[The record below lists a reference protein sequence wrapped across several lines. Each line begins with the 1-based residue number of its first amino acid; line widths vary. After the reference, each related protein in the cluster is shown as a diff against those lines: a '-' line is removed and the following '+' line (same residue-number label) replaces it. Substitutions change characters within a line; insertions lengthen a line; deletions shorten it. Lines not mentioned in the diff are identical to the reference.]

1 MSPKTSANT
10 SEKLEGA
17 AEAAHAPLPA
27 YGIMT
32 KAIIGL
38 PLLAVGE
45 HLVGLARF
53 LKLLL
58 ATSSPGFRSG

>member
-1 MSPKTSANT
+1 MP
-10 SEKLEGA
+10 
-17 AEAAHAPLPA
+17 PCPA

-58 ATSSPGFRSG
+58 RNIVPGISVR